1 MTTHKASFD
10 LCNVFQLKESLM
22 SHNADETGKTLR
34 ICNAKFVS
42 VRNKKVYI
50 LKCTF
55 FLQSLLYEVIHSS
68 LFHTS

>member
-1 MTTHKASFD
+1 MTAHKASFD
-10 LCNVFQLKESLM
+10 SCNVFQLKESLM

-42 VRNKKVYI
+42 VRNKKVDM

-55 FLQSLLYEVIHSS
+55 LLQSLLVYEVIHSS
-68 LFHTS
+68 LHTS